1 MEGVENS
8 MDDAVPEGRDDGSS
22 SAGAVADERKDAP
35 VSAASPRRARG
46 RDLFAKDIG
55 FGDDDSLGDHWSVPW
70 SDVMMI
76 MFVLFAA
83 LLAAKMMQPDI
94 EIRYRAAPVPQINEV
109 EIKEPVDKPVL
120 SRQPSFEPLMQLNVL
135 ERSRD
140 AVREMQLH
148 NVDIALLDDQSVRV
162 SVQGPMF
169 FELGQAD
176 LQPEVREFLDR
187 LARVIAQTP
196 YEIHVIGHTDDYP
209 INTELFPSNWELSL
223 VRASRV
229 ARHLISASAL
239 DPARFVVMGRSQ
251 YAPAHPNANDTTRAL
266 NRRVEIIITREV
278 ATTASEERI

>member
-1 MEGVENS
+1 MEGTENTTHE
-8 MDDAVPEGRDDGSS
+8 PEP
-22 SAGAVADERKDAP
+22 AEREPAP
-35 VSAASPRRARG
+35 PPAARMRRARG
-46 RDLFAKDIG
+46 RDVFAIDAG
-55 FGDDDSLGDHWSVPW
+55 RDEDDSLGDHWSVPW

-83 LLAAKMMQPDI
+83 LLAAKMMQPEI

-109 EIKEPVDKPVL
+109 EVDRPVERPVL
-120 SRQPSFEPLMQLNVL
+120 SRQPSFEPLMQLNVF

-148 NVDIALLDDQSVRV
+148 NVDVAVLDDQSVKV

-176 LQPEVREFLDR
+176 LQAEVREFLDR
-187 LARVIAQTP
+187 LALVIAQTP

-209 INTELFPSNWELSL
+209 INTEMFPSNWELSL

-229 ARHLISASAL
+229 ARHLINASAL

-251 YAPAHPNANDTTRAL
+251 YAPAHPNADDATRAL

-278 ATTASEERI
+278 AASTAEEGT

>member
-8 MDDAVPEGRDDGSS
+8 MDDAVPEGREAGSPP
-22 SAGAVADERKDAP
+22 AAAAP
-35 VSAASPRRARG
+35 HEPEAAPASAALLRRARG
-46 RDLFAKDIG
+46 RDLFAHDIG
-55 FGDDDSLGDHWSVPW
+55 SGDDDSLGDHWSVPW

-94 EIRYRAAPVPQINEV
+94 EIRYRTAPAPQIHDV
-109 EIKEPVDKPVL
+109 EIEKPVDKPVL
-120 SRQPSFEPLMQLNVL
+120 SRQPSFEPLMQLNVF

-148 NVDIALLDDQSVRV
+148 NVDIALLDDQSVKV

-209 INTELFPSNWELSL
+209 INTALFPSNWELSL

-251 YAPAHPNANDTTRAL
+251 YAPAHPNADDATRAL

-278 ATTASEERI
+278 AVTAPEEGT